1 MFSYYWILRVLYI
14 FWIQV
19 FFLIRHDLQIFILI
33 CSWFFHPLHFLII
46 NGRGFYFWLSII
58 YQFVLLWILLLLSYL
73 RNLCLSQDHRDS
85 PMYSSIKFKVLVVC
99 IQPGLVICF
108 TLDSILISMLFSL
121 NIPPWTSP
129 RVPKSVLYIC
139 VSFSVLHIVLL
150 SH

>member
-85 PMYSSIKFKVLVVC
+85 PMYSSIKFKVLVLC
-99 IQPGLVICF
+99 IQPGHETTAQGWCTGMTQRDGMGREVGGGLRMGNTCKSMV
-108 TLDSILISMLFSL
+108 DSCQCMAKTTTIL
-121 NIPPWTSP
+121 
-129 RVPKSVLYIC
+129 
-139 VSFSVLHIVLL
+139 
-150 SH
+150 